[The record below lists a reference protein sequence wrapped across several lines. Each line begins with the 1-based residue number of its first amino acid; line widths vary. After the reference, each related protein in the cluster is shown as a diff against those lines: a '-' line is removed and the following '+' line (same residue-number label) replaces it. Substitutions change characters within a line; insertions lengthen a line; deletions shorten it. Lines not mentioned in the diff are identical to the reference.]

1 MDEWCYWYR
10 STTLPSLL
18 IRSDDYSLVF
28 LSGCKGTTFLNPPNF
43 RGINLLKV
51 FKVDNK
57 SPFTEC
63 GLW

>member
-1 MDEWCYWYR
+1 MSGVIDIGRPLYHL
-10 STTLPSLL
+10 SKFGL
-18 IRSDDYSLVF
+18 DDYSLVF

-43 RGINLLKV
+43 RGINLLKI

-63 GLW
+63 GLC